1 MQTETLT
8 EITEAMLVDFIDG
21 KLAPEQMAQV
31 EQWYDESEENRRSL
45 EQLYYVVKLHDMTA
59 AVKDIDPAASLAV
72 FKQRIAK
79 RDNEQRA
86 NVTRMLTMKVLRY
99 SAAIVACVIIVGS
112 FFMFRDRREMCE
124 IFADAGQQK
133 VIVLPDK
140 STVELK
146 ANSSIAFNSNFTK
159 KREVK
164 LDGEAVFNV
173 VKMEGVPFTVTAK
186 GAEIIVKGTK
196 FHFKA
201 YSDCSNIEAVLI
213 QGAIDFS
220 THSHNVALKPNQKV
234 VYDKGSRR
242 VNIIEVDAELE
253 VFGKRFF
260 DAEPLGTVINALEQ
274 VYDCRI
280 SFTDARMENI
290 KFTGTIDRSNLLD
303 HTLKIVTLTTGT
315 SFRRDGDAIII
326 DR

>member
-1 MQTETLT
+1 MQTEILT
-8 EITEAMLVDFIDG
+8 DITEALLVDFIDG
-21 KLAPEQMAQV
+21 KLSPEQMAQV
-31 EQWYDESEENRRSL
+31 ERWYDESEENRRSL
-45 EQLYYVVKLHDMTA
+45 EQLYYVVKLHDMSE
-59 AVKDIDPAASLAV
+59 AVKNIDPAASLAA
-72 FKQRIAK
+72 FKQRIAQRK
-79 RDNEQRA
+79 VEQKKSSWSR
-86 NVTRMLTMKVLRY
+86 VFGYV
-99 SAAIVACVIIVGS
+99 AAAVACMIIVGS
-112 FFMFRDRREMCE
+112 FFMFRDRGEMCE
-124 IFADAGQQK
+124 IFADGGQQK

-146 ANSSIAFNSNFTK
+146 ANSTIAFNSSFTK

-173 VKMEGVPFTVTAK
+173 VKMDGVPFTVAAK

-201 YSDCSNIEAVLI
+201 YSDSSNIEAVLI

-220 THSHNVALKPNQKV
+220 TYSHKLALKPNQKV
-234 VYDKGSRR
+234 VYNKGSRR
-242 VNIIEVDAELE
+242 VNIFEVDAELE
-253 VFGKRFF
+253 VFGQRFF
-260 DAEPLGTVINALEQ
+260 DAEPLGTVINTLEQ

-290 KFTGTIDRSNLLD
+290 KFTGTVDRSNLLD

-315 SFRRDGDAIII
+315 SFRREGDAIII

>member
-1 MQTETLT
+1 MQTEILT
-8 EITEAMLVDFIDG
+8 DITEAMLVDFIDG
-21 KLAPEQMAQV
+21 KLSPEQMAQV
-31 EQWYDESEENRRSL
+31 ERWYDESEENRRSL
-45 EQLYYVVKLHDMTA
+45 EQLYYVVKLHDMSV
-59 AVKDIDPAASLAV
+59 AVKDIDPAVSLAA
-72 FKQRIAK
+72 FKQRIAQRK
-79 RDNEQRA
+79 VEQKKSSWSR
-86 NVTRMLTMKVLRY
+86 VFGYV
-99 SAAIVACVIIVGS
+99 AAAVACMIIVGS
-112 FFMFRDRREMCE
+112 FFMFGDRGEMCE
-124 IFADAGQQK
+124 IFADGGQQK

-146 ANSSIAFNSNFTK
+146 ANSTIAFNSNFTK

-173 VKMEGVPFTVTAK
+173 VKMDGVPFTVAAK

-201 YSDCSNIEAVLI
+201 FSDSSNIEAVLI

-220 THSHNVALKPNQKV
+220 TYSHKLALKPNQKV
-234 VYDKGSRR
+234 VYNKGSRR
-242 VNIIEVDAELE
+242 VNIFEVDAELE
-253 VFGKRFF
+253 VFGQRFF
-260 DAEPLGTVINALEQ
+260 DAEPLGTVINTLEQ

-290 KFTGTIDRSNLLD
+290 KFTGTVDRSNLLD

-315 SFRRDGDAIII
+315 SFRREGDAIII

>member
-1 MQTETLT
+1 MQTEILT
-8 EITEAMLVDFIDG
+8 DITEAMLVDFIDG
-21 KLAPEQMAQV
+21 KLSPEQMAQV
-31 EQWYDESEENRRSL
+31 ERWYDEPEENRRSL
-45 EQLYYVVKLHDMTA
+45 EQLYYVVKLHDMSV
-59 AVKDIDPAASLAV
+59 AVKDIDPAVSLAA
-72 FKQRIAK
+72 FKQRIAQRK
-79 RDNEQRA
+79 VEQKKSSWSR
-86 NVTRMLTMKVLRY
+86 VFGYV
-99 SAAIVACVIIVGS
+99 AAAVACMIIVGS
-112 FFMFRDRREMCE
+112 FFMFGDRGEMCE
-124 IFADAGQQK
+124 IFADGGQQK

-146 ANSSIAFNSNFTK
+146 ANSTIAFNSNFTK

-173 VKMEGVPFTVTAK
+173 VKMDGVPFTVAAK

-201 YSDCSNIEAVLI
+201 FSDSSNIEAVLI

-220 THSHNVALKPNQKV
+220 TYSHKLALKPNQKV
-234 VYDKGSRR
+234 VYNKGSRR
-242 VNIIEVDAELE
+242 VNIFEVDAELE
-253 VFGKRFF
+253 VFGQRFF
-260 DAEPLGTVINALEQ
+260 DAEPLGTVINTLEQ

-290 KFTGTIDRSNLLD
+290 KFTGTVDRSNLLD

-315 SFRRDGDAIII
+315 SFRREGDAIII

>member
-1 MQTETLT
+1 MQTEILT
-8 EITEAMLVDFIDG
+8 DITEALLVDFIDG
-21 KLAPEQMAQV
+21 KLSPEQMAQV
-31 EQWYDESEENRRSL
+31 ERWYDESEENRRSL
-45 EQLYYVVKLHDMTA
+45 EQLYYVVKLHDMSE
-59 AVKDIDPAASLAV
+59 AVKNIDPAASLAA
-72 FKQRIAK
+72 FKQRIAQRK
-79 RDNEQRA
+79 VEQKKSSWSR
-86 NVTRMLTMKVLRY
+86 VFGYV
-99 SAAIVACVIIVGS
+99 AAAVACMIIVGS
-112 FFMFRDRREMCE
+112 FFMFRDRGEMCE
-124 IFADAGQQK
+124 IFADGGQQK

-146 ANSSIAFNSNFTK
+146 ANSTIAFNSNFTK

-173 VKMEGVPFTVTAK
+173 VKMDGVPFTVTAK

-201 YSDCSNIEAVLI
+201 YSDSSNIEAVLI

-220 THSHNVALKPNQKV
+220 TYSNKLALKPNQKV
-234 VYDKGSRR
+234 VYNKGSRR
-242 VNIIEVDAELE
+242 VNIFEVDAELE
-253 VFGKRFF
+253 VFGQRFF
-260 DAEPLGTVINALEQ
+260 DAEPLGTVINTLEQ

-280 SFTDARMENI
+280 SFTDASMENI
-290 KFTGTIDRSNLLD
+290 KFTGTVDRSNLLD

-315 SFRRDGDAIII
+315 SFRREGDAIII

>member
-1 MQTETLT
+1 MQTEILT
-8 EITEAMLVDFIDG
+8 DITEALLVDFIDG
-21 KLAPEQMAQV
+21 KLSPEQMAQV
-31 EQWYDESEENRRSL
+31 ERWYDESEENRRSL
-45 EQLYYVVKLHDMTA
+45 EQLYYVVKLHDMSV
-59 AVKDIDPAASLAV
+59 AVKNIDPAASLAA
-72 FKQRIAK
+72 FKQRIAQRK
-79 RDNEQRA
+79 VEQKKSSWPR
-86 NVTRMLTMKVLRY
+86 LFGY
-99 SAAIVACVIIVGS
+99 AAAAVACMIIVGS
-112 FFMFRDRREMCE
+112 FFMFRDRGEMCE
-124 IFADAGQQK
+124 IFADGGQQK

-146 ANSSIAFNSNFTK
+146 ANSTIAFNSSFTK

-173 VKMEGVPFTVTAK
+173 VKMDGVPFTVAAK

-220 THSHNVALKPNQKV
+220 TYSHKLALKPNQKV
-234 VYDKGSRR
+234 VYNKGSRR
-242 VNIIEVDAELE
+242 VNIFEVDAELE
-253 VFGKRFF
+253 VFGRRFF
-260 DAEPLGTVINALEQ
+260 DAEPLGAVINTLEQ

-280 SFTDARMENI
+280 SFTDARMEDI
-290 KFTGTIDRSNLLD
+290 KFTGTVDRSNLLD

-315 SFRRDGDAIII
+315 SFRREGDAIII

>member
-1 MQTETLT
+1 MQTEILT
-8 EITEAMLVDFIDG
+8 DITEALLVDFIDG
-21 KLAPEQMAQV
+21 KLSPEQMAQV
-31 EQWYDESEENRRSL
+31 ERWYDESEENRRSL
-45 EQLYYVVKLHDMTA
+45 EQLYYVVKLHDMSV
-59 AVKDIDPAASLAV
+59 AVKDIDPAVSLAA
-72 FKQRIAK
+72 FKQRIAQRK
-79 RDNEQRA
+79 VEQKKSNWPR
-86 NVTRMLTMKVLRY
+86 VFGYV
-99 SAAIVACVIIVGS
+99 AAAVACMIIVGS
-112 FFMFRDRREMCE
+112 FFMFGDRGEMCE
-124 IFADAGQQK
+124 IFADGGQQK

-146 ANSSIAFNSNFTK
+146 ANSTIAFNSNFTK

-173 VKMEGVPFTVTAK
+173 VKMDGVPFTVTAK

-201 YSDCSNIEAVLI
+201 YSDSSNIEAVLI

-220 THSHNVALKPNQKV
+220 TYSHKLALKPNQKV
-234 VYDKGSRR
+234 VYNKGSRR
-242 VNIIEVDAELE
+242 VNIFEVDAELE
-253 VFGKRFF
+253 VFGQRFF
-260 DAEPLGTVINALEQ
+260 DAEPLGTVINTLEQ

-280 SFTDARMENI
+280 SFTDARMEDI
-290 KFTGTIDRSNLLD
+290 KFTGTVDRSNLLD

-315 SFRRDGDAIII
+315 SFRREGDAIII

>member
-1 MQTETLT
+1 MQTEILT
-8 EITEAMLVDFIDG
+8 DITEALLVDFIDG
-21 KLAPEQMAQV
+21 KLSPEQMAQV
-31 EQWYDESEENRRSL
+31 ERWYDESEENRRSL
-45 EQLYYVVKLHDMTA
+45 EQLYYVVKLHDMSE
-59 AVKDIDPAASLAV
+59 AVKNIDPAASLAA
-72 FKQRIAK
+72 FKQRIAQRK
-79 RDNEQRA
+79 VEQKKSSWSR
-86 NVTRMLTMKVLRY
+86 VFGYV
-99 SAAIVACVIIVGS
+99 AAAVACMIIVGS
-112 FFMFRDRREMCE
+112 FFMFRDRGEMCE
-124 IFADAGQQK
+124 IFADGGQQK

-146 ANSSIAFNSNFTK
+146 ANSTIAFNSNFTK

-173 VKMEGVPFTVTAK
+173 VKMDGVPFTVAAK

-201 YSDCSNIEAVLI
+201 YSDSSNIEAVLI

-220 THSHNVALKPNQKV
+220 TYSHKLALKPNQKV
-234 VYDKGSRR
+234 VYNKGSRR
-242 VNIIEVDAELE
+242 VNIFEVDAELE
-253 VFGKRFF
+253 VFGQRFF
-260 DAEPLGTVINALEQ
+260 DAEPLGTVINTLEQ

-290 KFTGTIDRSNLLD
+290 KFTGTVDRSNLLD

-315 SFRRDGDAIII
+315 SFRREGDAIII

>member
-1 MQTETLT
+1 
-8 EITEAMLVDFIDG
+8 
-21 KLAPEQMAQV
+21 
-31 EQWYDESEENRRSL
+31 
-45 EQLYYVVKLHDMTA
+45 
-59 AVKDIDPAASLAV
+59 
-72 FKQRIAK
+72 
-79 RDNEQRA
+79 
-86 NVTRMLTMKVLRY
+86 
-99 SAAIVACVIIVGS
+99 
-112 FFMFRDRREMCE
+112 MCE

-201 YSDCSNIEAVLI
+201 YSDSSNIEAVLI

-315 SFRRDGDAIII
+315 SFRRDCSCGNAILSWERIDIVDGKAVWTLTTEQSASLPVGKYAIEVALHHIASQQDVKDATIDIINVKTSYTK
-326 DR
+326 